1 MRSRPRAAPGPFA
14 SLGINRA
21 TIASSVSASAAVR
34 VSSASSLDACRFG
47 AGGVGAAAGGAG
59 CAVTSAGVVA
69 DKAAAAPAACLN
81 RFRRETARGAWRAAP
96 ALAAVLVAR
105 AVLEERTLAQELPG
119 YRDYAARVRYR
130 LPG

>member
-1 MRSRPRAAPGPFA
+1 MPERGNDGRHCIRSREDCLERIG
-14 SLGINRA
+14 
-21 TIASSVSASAAVR
+21 
-34 VSSASSLDACRFG
+34 FG
-47 AGGVGAAAGGAG
+47 GGEAFQRLESRRLRLWRWRRRGGGAG

>member
-1 MRSRPRAAPGPFA
+1 
-14 SLGINRA
+14 
-21 TIASSVSASAAVR
+21 SASAAVR

-81 RFRRETARGAWRAAP
+81 RFRRDTVRRAPSSGSFGMTSSPRLCFELGCLNWAARDFPRRQQRVMVHPGNVGRKAALVSRAQHVP
-96 ALAAVLVAR
+96 GELANGYR
-105 AVLEERTLAQELPG
+105 LAQ
-119 YRDYAARVRYR
+119 
-130 LPG
+130 

>member
-1 MRSRPRAAPGPFA
+1 MMVGIAFAAA
-14 SLGINRA
+14 R
-21 TIASSVSASAAVR
+21 IASSVSGSAAVR
-34 VSSASSLDACRFG
+34 LSSASSRDACAFG
-47 AGGVGAAAGGAG
+47 AGGAAGGGAG

>member
-1 MRSRPRAAPGPFA
+1 MYAGPVVFFIGTPLL
-14 SLGINRA
+14 LGSWWGLA
-21 TIASSVSASAAVR
+21 
-34 VSSASSLDACRFG
+34 
-47 AGGVGAAAGGAG
+47 
-59 CAVTSAGVVA
+59 
-69 DKAAAAPAACLN
+69 
-81 RFRRETARGAWRAAP
+81 AAP